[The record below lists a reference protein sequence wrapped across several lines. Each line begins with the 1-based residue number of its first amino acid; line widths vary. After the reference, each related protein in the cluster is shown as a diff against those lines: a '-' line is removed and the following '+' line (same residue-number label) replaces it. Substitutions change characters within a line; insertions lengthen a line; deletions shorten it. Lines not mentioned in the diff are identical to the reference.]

1 MSGVGELLVGL
12 VMLVGLAGVIVPVL
26 PGLLLI
32 EVAAVAWALL
42 DGGGPRWGVVAL
54 MTLVLV
60 AATIT
65 KYALPARSA
74 AGAGAPRTTL
84 LLGVV
89 GAVVGFFVIPVLGFV
104 IGGVGA
110 VFLAELARL
119 GSGQAA
125 WVSTRAVLVAVGIG
139 MLVELGA
146 GLVMIGIWVVGV
158 LLS

>member
-12 VMLVGLAGVIVPVL
+12 VMLVGLVGVLVPVL

-32 EVAAVAWALL
+32 EVAAVGWAVL

-54 MTLVLV
+54 MTLILL
-60 AATIT
+60 AATVT

-74 AGAGAPRTTL
+74 AGAGAPRSTL
-84 LLGVV
+84 LLGAI
-89 GAVVGFFVIPVLGFV
+89 GAVVGFFLIPVLGFV
-104 IGGVGA
+104 IGGVGL
-110 VFLAELARL
+110 VFLAEMARL
-119 GSGQAA
+119 GSTRTA
-125 WVSTRAVLVAVGIG
+125 WVSTRAVLVGVGIG

-146 GLVMIGIWVVGV
+146 GLLMIGVWVVGV